1 MREEATLRIPVTV
14 DKSHIIALGER
25 LYGES
30 IELVREL
37 VNNAYDADASGVN
50 VQINKD
56 NIVVEDDGNGMTLEG
71 LKEYFNIGSPQK
83 RILKKSPRFAR
94 EMIGQ
99 FGIGKFSSL
108 SACQRFEVWTKKDNF
123 AATVTFDKHEWEK
136 NKDAWHLP
144 LKIHTPSP
152 KQKNGT
158 RVTLTGLTK
167 NFKVSDVNAHLMETV
182 PLKAPNFS
190 VYVNGEKLSSQYIA
204 GKKIPFLEG
213 TEFGTV
219 YGEIILVTSGS
230 SPQEKAGI
238 QCKVKGVTIKRDF
251 FGLENLGSPAKK
263 IYGFVN
269 ANFLPITSD
278 RTGFIIDS
286 PQYQAFEAVMQQ
298 VAKRVREQLRILAD
312 ERGNRKINR
321 RLKETMKRIEKALL
335 HNPDLCPFG
344 LAAQGEKLEQGEEK
358 LEITKEEKEEK
369 GGPPPEKWKEPK
381 GRNKEK
387 PKFEQFPRKRP
398 KIRSLTSTGVIR
410 QLKAK
415 EMGITCLVDH
425 FGEDGPESY
434 IEGSVVYINRDHP
447 VYKEAAKTRLSFVMH
462 LARLLTQEIALLSH
476 PDNPHLAY
484 QRQSKLMRDA
494 FEKEESISF

>member
-83 RILKKSPRFAR
+83 KILKKSPRFAR

-123 AATVTFDKHEWEK
+123 TATVTFDKNEWEK
-136 NKDAWHLP
+136 NKDVWHLP

-167 NFKVSDVNAHLMETV
+167 NFKVSDVKAHLMETV

-269 ANFLPITSD
+269 AKFLPITSD

-321 RLKETMKRIEKALL
+321 RLKEAMKRIEKALL

-344 LAAQGEKLEQGEEK
+344 LVAQGEKLEEGEEK
-358 LEITKEEKEEK
+358 LEITKEKEEK
-369 GGPPPEKWKEPK
+369 KEGPPPEEWKEPK
-381 GRNKEK
+381 GRDKEK
-387 PKFEQFPRKRP
+387 PKFEEFARKRP

-447 VYKEAAKTRLSFVMH
+447 VYKEAAKTRLSYVMH

-494 FEKEESISF
+494 FEKEESTSF

>member
-1 MREEATLRIPVTV
+1 MREEVTLRLPVTV
-14 DKSHIIALGER
+14 DKSHIITLGER

-37 VNNAYDADASGVN
+37 VNNAYDADATRVN
-50 VQINKD
+50 VQIDKD
-56 NIVVEDDGNGMTLEG
+56 KIVVEDNGNGMDLEG

-108 SACQRFEVWTKKDNF
+108 SACRRFEVWTKKDNF
-123 AATVTFDKHEWEK
+123 VATVTFDKNEWEK
-136 NKDAWHLP
+136 KKDVWHLP
-144 LKIHTPSP
+144 LKTQTPHP
-152 KQKNGT
+152 KQRNGT
-158 RVTLTGLTK
+158 RVTLTGLIK
-167 NFKVSDVNAHLMETV
+167 NFKISDVRAHLIETV
-182 PLKAPNFS
+182 PLRAPNFS
-190 VYVNGEKLSSQYIA
+190 VYVNGKRLSSQYVA
-204 GKKIPFLEG
+204 GRKIPFLEG
-213 TEFGTV
+213 TKFGTV

-230 SPQEKAGI
+230 SPREKAGI

-278 RTGFIIDS
+278 RTGFITDS
-286 PQYQAFEAVMQQ
+286 PQYRAFEEVMQQ
-298 VAKRVREQLRILAD
+298 IAKRVREQLRILAD

-321 RLKETMKRIEKALL
+321 RLKEAMKRIEKALL

-344 LAAQGEKLEQGEEK
+344 LVARGAEHEEGEQR
-358 LEITKEEKEEK
+358 LEITKEEEEK
-369 GGPPPEKWKEPK
+369 GVSPEEWKEPIGK
-381 GRNKEK
+381 GKEP
-387 PKFEQFPRKRP
+387 PKFEKPRGKRP
-398 KIRSLTSTGVIR
+398 RIRSLTSTGVIR

-434 IEGSVVYINRDHP
+434 TEGSVVYINRDHP
-447 VYKEAAKTRLSFVMH
+447 VYKEASKTRLSFVMH

-494 FEKEESISF
+494 FGEEESLPL

>member
-1 MREEATLRIPVTV
+1 MREEATLRLPVTV
-14 DKSHIIALGER
+14 DKSHIITLGER

-37 VNNAYDADASGVN
+37 VNNAYDADATRVN
-50 VQINKD
+50 IQINKD
-56 NIVVEDDGNGMTLEG
+56 KIVVEDNGNGMDLEG

-83 RILKKSPRFAR
+83 RILKKSPGFAR

-123 AATVTFDKHEWEK
+123 VATVTFDKKDWEK

-144 LKIHTPSP
+144 LKIQAPHP
-152 KQKNGT
+152 KQRNGT
-158 RVTLTGLTK
+158 RVTLAGLIK
-167 NFKVSDVNAHLMETV
+167 HFKISDVRAHLMETV
-182 PLKAPNFS
+182 PLRAPNFS
-190 VYVNGEKLSSQYIA
+190 VHVNGKRLSSQYVA
-204 GKKIPFLEG
+204 GRKIPFLEG
-213 TEFGTV
+213 TKFGTV
-219 YGEIILVTSGS
+219 YGEIVLVTSGS
-230 SPQEKAGI
+230 SPREKAGI

-269 ANFLPITSD
+269 TNFLPITSD
-278 RTGFIIDS
+278 RTGFITDS
-286 PQYQAFEAVMQQ
+286 PEYQAFEEIMQQ
-298 VAKRVREQLRILAD
+298 ISKRVREQLRILAD

-321 RLKETMKRIEKALL
+321 RLKEAMKRIERALL

-344 LAAQGEKLEQGEEK
+344 LVARGEEPEEGEQR
-358 LEITKEEKEEK
+358 LEITKEEEEK
-369 GGPPPEKWKEPK
+369 GLPPEEWKEPIGK
-381 GRNKEK
+381 GKET
-387 PKFEQFPRKRP
+387 PKFEKSRRKRP
-398 KIRSLTSTGVIR
+398 RIRSLTSTGIIR

-434 IEGSVVYINRDHP
+434 TEGSVVYINRDHP

-494 FEKEESISF
+494 FGEEESLPF

>member
-1 MREEATLRIPVTV
+1 
-14 DKSHIIALGER
+14 
-25 LYGES
+25 
-30 IELVREL
+30 
-37 VNNAYDADASGVN
+37 
-50 VQINKD
+50 
-56 NIVVEDDGNGMTLEG
+56 
-71 LKEYFNIGSPQK
+71 
-83 RILKKSPRFAR
+83 
-94 EMIGQ
+94 
-99 FGIGKFSSL
+99 
-108 SACQRFEVWTKKDNF
+108 
-123 AATVTFDKHEWEK
+123 
-136 NKDAWHLP
+136 
-144 LKIHTPSP
+144 
-152 KQKNGT
+152 
-158 RVTLTGLTK
+158 
-167 NFKVSDVNAHLMETV
+167 METV

-213 TEFGTV
+213 TEFRTV
-219 YGEIILVTSGS
+219 YGEIILVTSGF

-251 FGLENLGSPAKK
+251 FGLENLSSPAKK
-263 IYGFVN
+263 IYGLVN

-278 RTGFIIDS
+278 RTSFIIDS

-312 ERGNRKINR
+312 ERGNRKMNR
-321 RLKETMKRIEKALL
+321 RLKEAMKRIEKALL

-344 LAAQGEKLEQGEEK
+344 LAAKGEKLEQGEEK
-358 LEITKEEKEEK
+358 LEITKEEK
-369 GGPPPEKWKEPK
+369 GGPPPEEWKEPK
-381 GRNKEK
+381 ARSKEK
-387 PKFEQFPRKRP
+387 PKFEEFAPKRP

-447 VYKEAAKTRLSFVMH
+447 VYKEAAKIRLSFVMH

-494 FEKEESISF
+494 FEKEKSISF

>member
-1 MREEATLRIPVTV
+1 MEEEVSLRIPVTV
-14 DKSHIIALGER
+14 DKSHIITIGER

-37 VNNAYDADASGVN
+37 VNNAYDADATRVN
-50 VQINKD
+50 VQISKNR
-56 NIVVEDDGNGMTLEG
+56 IVVEDNGNGMDLEG

-83 RILKKSPRFAR
+83 KLLKKSPRFAR

-108 SACQRFEVWTKKDNF
+108 SVCQKFEVWTKKDNF
-123 AATVTFDKHEWEK
+123 VATVTFDKQEWQK
-136 NKDAWHLP
+136 NKDVWYLP
-144 LKIHTPSP
+144 LKIETLRL
-152 KQKNGT
+152 KRRNGT
-158 RVTLTGLTK
+158 RVTLTGLSK
-167 NFKVSDVNAHLMETV
+167 NFKISDVKAHLMEAV
-182 PLKAPNFS
+182 PLRAPNFS
-190 VYVNGEKLSSQYIA
+190 VYLNGKKLSSQYIA

-213 TEFGTV
+213 TKFGTV
-219 YGEIILVTSGS
+219 YGEIVLVTSGP
-230 SPQEKAGI
+230 SPKEKPGI

-286 PQYQAFEAVMQQ
+286 PQYQAFKKVMQQ
-298 VAKRVREQLRILAD
+298 VAERVREQLRILAD

-321 RLKETMKRIEKALL
+321 RLKEAMKRIEKALL
-335 HNPDLCPFG
+335 YNPDLCPFG
-344 LAAQGEKLEQGEEK
+344 LVARGEKLEEGEQK
-358 LEITKEEKEEK
+358 LEITKEEEEEK
-369 GGPPPEKWKEPK
+369 RLPPEEWKGPTGKGKERPK
-381 GRNKEK
+381 LEK
-387 PKFEQFPRKRP
+387 PREKRP
-398 KIRSLTSTGVIR
+398 RIRSLTSTGVIR

-434 IEGSVVYINRDHP
+434 IEGSVVYVNRDHP

-494 FEKEESISF
+494 FKKEESISF

>member
-1 MREEATLRIPVTV
+1 MREEASLSLPVTV
-14 DKSHIIALGER
+14 DKSHIITLGER

-37 VNNAYDADASGVN
+37 VNNAYDADATRVN

-56 NIVVEDDGNGMTLEG
+56 KIVVEDNGNGMDLEG

-83 RILKKSPRFAR
+83 RILRKSSRFSR

-123 AATVTFDKHEWEK
+123 VATVTFDKNEWEK
-136 NKDAWHLP
+136 NKDVWHLP
-144 LKIHTPSP
+144 LKIQTPQP
-152 KQKNGT
+152 KQRNGT
-158 RVTLTGLTK
+158 RVTLTGLIK
-167 NFKVSDVNAHLMETV
+167 NFKTSDVRAHLMETV

-190 VYVNGEKLSSQYIA
+190 VYVDAKRLSSQYVA
-204 GKKIPFLEG
+204 GKRIPFLEG
-213 TEFGTV
+213 TKFGTL
-219 YGEIILVTSGS
+219 YGEIVLVTSGS
-230 SPQEKAGI
+230 SPREKAGI

-251 FGLENLGSPAKK
+251 FGLENLGPPAKR

-269 ANFLPITSD
+269 ASFLPITSD
-278 RTGFIIDS
+278 RTGFITDS
-286 PQYQAFEAVMQQ
+286 PQYRAFEEVMQQ

-321 RLKETMKRIEKALL
+321 RLKEAMKRIERALL

-344 LAAQGEKLEQGEEK
+344 LVAWGEEHEEGEEK
-358 LEITKEEKEEK
+358 LEITKEEQDK
-369 GGPPPEKWKEPK
+369 GLPPPEEWKEPI
-381 GRNKEK
+381 GRVKER
-387 PKFEQFPRKRP
+387 PKFEKPRGERP
-398 KIRSLTSTGVIR
+398 RIRSLTSTGVIR

-434 IEGSVVYINRDHP
+434 TEGSVVYINRDHP
-447 VYKEAAKTRLSFVMH
+447 VYKEAAKARLSFVMH

-494 FEKEESISF
+494 FGEEEF